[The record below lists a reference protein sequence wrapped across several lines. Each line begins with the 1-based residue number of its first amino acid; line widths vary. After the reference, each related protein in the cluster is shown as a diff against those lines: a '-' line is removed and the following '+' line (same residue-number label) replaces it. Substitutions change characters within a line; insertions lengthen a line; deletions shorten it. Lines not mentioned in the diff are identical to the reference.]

1 MVPFSSDIYS
11 PAESGSFKSAPDIK
25 QRAISRERDMCFI
38 LSPANHREE
47 TTDRNNELDST
58 IRVVGR
64 KRSNVSGV
72 LLHARQERELA
83 SRILAALS
91 CTEADDEDS
100 GKKEQLDLPHLL
112 GIVQMRGNLPAQ
124 KAAAE
129 QVAQEVGGA
138 FGGPDTFRQL
148 QYCLVFVEWVWKC
161 RH

>member
-1 MVPFSSDIYS
+1 M
-11 PAESGSFKSAPDIK
+11 
-25 QRAISRERDMCFI
+25 
-38 LSPANHREE
+38 
-47 TTDRNNELDST
+47 
-58 IRVVGR
+58 
-64 KRSNVSGV
+64 
-72 LLHARQERELA
+72 LHARQERELA

-138 FGGPDTFRQL
+138 LGGPDTFRQL